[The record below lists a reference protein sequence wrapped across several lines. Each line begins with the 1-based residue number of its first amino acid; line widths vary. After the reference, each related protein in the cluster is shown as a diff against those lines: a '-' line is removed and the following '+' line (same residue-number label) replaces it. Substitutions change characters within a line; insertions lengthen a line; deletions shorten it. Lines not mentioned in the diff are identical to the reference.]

1 MFHRLIDAAEE
12 EESKEAILA
21 YFHLLAAGGPIAGR
35 DLDHRVEAWFRGKWQ
50 CALDFDFEDA
60 IRKLLRL
67 GLAERDGA
75 GYRAV
80 GLDEAQ
86 RRLDRVWDEFF
97 HAPPEA
103 KPTARLSA
111 A

>member
-1 MFHRLIDAAEE
+1 MCI
-12 EESKEAILA
+12 
-21 YFHLLAAGGPIAGR
+21 R
-35 DLDHRVEAWFRGKWQ
+35 DRFRDKWK

-86 RRLDRVWDEFF
+86 RRLDRVWGEFL
-97 HAPPEA
+97 HPPPPAPADPA
-103 KPTARLSA
+103 KPDPMPAPQRTAA
-111 A
+111 